1 MDREFCLM
9 RGVDES
15 CLLSMTAAPGGRCI
29 FLFSAEQPAL
39 SISVPMHALQELEAG
54 ATASFAGEDSMCC
67 IERERDVV
75 RIRYIGLERRA
86 RSYEIDATRF
96 ETSLIMLSA
105 KAHDSNFASLS

>member
-9 RGVDES
+9 RGMDDS

-29 FLFSAEQPAL
+29 FLFSAEHPAL
-39 SISVPMHALQELEAG
+39 SISVPMQALEDLG
-54 ATASFAGEDSMCC
+54 VGGTASFAGEDSMCC
-67 IERERDVV
+67 VEKERDVV
-75 RIRYIGLERRA
+75 RIRYIGLEKRA